1 MPDDAS
7 APIATPSDLTDIY
20 RLLLGHVPE
29 HIERRWATEARLG
42 RENTGKAI
50 ELLRRQCIAENP
62 LGLKVQ
68 QIVQFGQLLALLREP
83 EATRHA
89 IAALRAGASFS
100 DLAGAAESGLIV
112 AGMQAY
118 SLGLR
123 IIDKLAA
130 EADAA
135 SEAGRPAA

>member
-1 MPDDAS
+1 MMSTTPPDALS
-7 APIATPSDLTDIY
+7 APADLTEIY
-20 RLLLGHVPE
+20 RLLLGEVPP
-29 HIERRWATEARLG
+29 HIERRWVVEGQLG
-42 RENTGKAI
+42 REKTGQAI
-50 ELLRRQCIAENP
+50 EILRRQCIAENP

-68 QIVQFGQLLALLREP
+68 QIVQFGQLLVVLREA

-100 DLAGAAESGLIV
+100 DLAGAAESSLIV

-123 IIDKLAA
+123 IIDKLMA
-130 EADAA
+130 EADAN
-135 SEAGRPAA
+135 PAA